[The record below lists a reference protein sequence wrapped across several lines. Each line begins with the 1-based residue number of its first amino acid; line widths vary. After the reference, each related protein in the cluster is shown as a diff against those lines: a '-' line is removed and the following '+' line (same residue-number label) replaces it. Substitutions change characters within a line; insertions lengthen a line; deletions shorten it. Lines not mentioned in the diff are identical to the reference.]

1 MATQKKKRELTPEQ
15 IQQIKDGFQIQRVI
29 MKDSETQQVYWDS
42 ISENITQDIIDITLD
57 PKIITSKAA
66 TRSIQFSTKELLQD
80 LILVQDAYLY
90 DKKVEHFSF
99 KFGFVMPNTVNNW
112 DSTIVNRPPEQMLPK
127 EIQSGN
133 LIVDIQMFEQDHLI
147 FNVKVRIFYS

>member
-1 MATQKKKRELTPEQ
+1 MQKKKRELTQVEVQ
-15 IQQIKDGFQIQRVI
+15 KIKDGFQIQKVI

-42 ISENITQDIIDITLD
+42 SSEKITQDIMDITLD

-66 TRSIQFSTKELLQD
+66 TRSIQFSTKEKLQD
-80 LILVQDAYLY
+80 LILIQDAYLH
-90 DKKVEHFSF
+90 DQKIEHFVF
-99 KFGFVMPNTVNNW
+99 KFGFVMPETVNTW
-112 DSTIVNRPPEQMLPK
+112 DSTIVNRPPEQMLSK